1 MVSRNMNIKCTS
13 GDSLHINDTHVFGHW
28 QRCHSDI
35 QWQSIELC
43 SIIGKKVEL
52 VNNALGYLVKEIYNQ
67 SVESSACF
75 LLAADRKCKKD
86 KLSIRAPIPGDMENS
101 LPVETV
107 CSGRR
112 AKCVAGQLAKRLDM

>member
-35 QWQSIELC
+35 QWQSIELF

-86 KLSIRAPIPGDMENS
+86 KLSISELWVNFKSPNIGING
-101 LPVETV
+101 VHK
-107 CSGRR
+107 GRKVR
-112 AKCVAGQLAKRLDM
+112 KRKTFEECLEM